1 MNMLQHIQTSR
12 RGPRSQKSASNSRYC
27 HILALVPTV
36 VIALIKGRLYVLTY
50 VAQASR
56 AWLSTSF
63 KSSFVALGLFDSM
76 KMRTDGSFRP
86 SSLTA
91 RSTRRLGSAI
101 HQRQLEISSPQR
113 YIWRVTPTKN
123 FWMPTLRWP
132 GFGPLFRDP
141 SRSRPKLETLGLM
154 SIYLKY
160 YAPIERT
167 KSAVGEEDKGDM

>member
-1 MNMLQHIQTSR
+1 M
-12 RGPRSQKSASNSRYC
+12 
-27 HILALVPTV
+27 
-36 VIALIKGRLYVLTY
+36 
-50 VAQASR
+50 
-56 AWLSTSF
+56 
-63 KSSFVALGLFDSM
+63 ALGLFDSM
-76 KMRTDGSFRP
+76 MMRTDGFFRP

-113 YIWRVTPTKN
+113 YIWRVTLTEN
-123 FWMPTLRWP
+123 FWMPIPRWP

-160 YAPIERT
+160 YTPIERK